1 MRGFEQAISKP
12 RYHLTQ
18 FHCPAMLKLVTV
30 DNSPRHTLYGAL
42 FRSGPPHPEP
52 GCGFYF
58 LQKRRS

>member
-1 MRGFEQAISKP
+1 M
-12 RYHLTQ
+12 Q
-18 FHCPAMLKLVTV
+18 FHRPAMLKLVTV